1 MNTEEIVAA
10 CNARCP
16 DTLMETLGIIY
27 TDAGENWLQGEMT
40 VTQGHLQPMGLLH
53 GGATLALAETL
64 GSAASHVF
72 MKDPVGYAAVGLSIQ
87 ANHIKSAH
95 LGDRVIATAKMLHKG
110 RRTHVVEI
118 RITLAGGELVSFVT
132 MTNATIQRPSA

>member
-1 MNTEEIVAA
+1 MIAA

-16 DTLMETLGIIY
+16 DTLMETLGISY
-27 TDAGENWLQGEMT
+27 TDAGEDWLQGEMT
-40 VTQGHLQPMGLLH
+40 VTQAHLQPMGLLH

-72 MKDPVGYAAVGLSIQ
+72 MKDPVGYAAVGLSLQ
-87 ANHIKSAH
+87 ANHIKSARI
-95 LGDRVIATAKMLHKG
+95 GDRVIARASMLHTG

-118 RITLAGGELVSFVT
+118 RVTLAGGELVSFVT
-132 MTNATIQRPSA
+132 MTNAIIERPAA